1 MVIYSDRTNKFLAVL
16 RFLENS
22 FSSEYNAT
30 LQQMYQRDVEV
41 FVNLSVKTLPQ
52 IILYGVLIRLREH

>member
-41 FVNLSVKTLPQ
+41 FVNLSVKTSPQ
-52 IILYGVLIRLREH
+52 ITLYQAYRTLNN